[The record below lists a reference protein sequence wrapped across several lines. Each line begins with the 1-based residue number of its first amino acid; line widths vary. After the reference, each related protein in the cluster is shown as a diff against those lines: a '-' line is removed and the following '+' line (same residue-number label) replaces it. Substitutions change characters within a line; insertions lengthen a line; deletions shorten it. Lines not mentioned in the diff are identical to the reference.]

1 MTVVIW
7 IPGAPR
13 SPNRRP
19 RTTRE
24 RMSLVKTERDKAYA
38 CAVAVR
44 NVRGLSPIA
53 GPALI
58 GTELHL
64 RRPRDPWNAVASLK
78 AVQDGLCRALLPLG
92 DGPETPY
99 TWLPPVQVMVPRDQ
113 EGVLFQIEMSAGA
126 STWP

>member
-1 MTVVIW
+1 MTVTIW

-19 RTTRE
+19 RTTRG

-44 NVRGLSPIA
+44 NRLGLAAIT
-53 GPALI
+53 GPAVI
-58 GTELHL
+58 RTELRL

-99 TWLPPVQVMVPRDQ
+99 TWVPPVQVQVPRDR
-113 EGVLFQIEMSAGA
+113 EGVLFQIEIP
-126 STWP
+126 T